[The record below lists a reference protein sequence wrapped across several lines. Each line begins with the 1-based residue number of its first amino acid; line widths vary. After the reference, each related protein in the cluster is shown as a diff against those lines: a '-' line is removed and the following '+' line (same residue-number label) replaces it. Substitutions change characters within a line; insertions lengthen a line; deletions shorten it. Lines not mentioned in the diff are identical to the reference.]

1 MTLDQRGAPRFDGAC
16 DSGPFEFGGCPL
28 FELANTYVIVP
39 EAHEACEI
47 HVRDVTV
54 LGPSGSLDGTVGQR
68 AVLFD
73 EVVIGGDATI
83 AIDSNIQVTSALE
96 EAARAGFEVP

>member
-1 MTLDQRGAPRFDGAC
+1 
-16 DSGPFEFGGCPL
+16 
-28 FELANTYVIVP
+28 
-39 EAHEACEI
+39 
-47 HVRDVTV
+47 VRDVTV